1 MARIKYINCKRIA
14 EEITSKHRCGVV
26 VERSVA
32 AIVPFIRSDIFCK
45 NWYPLETK
53 MIAAGVFILDGR

>member
-45 NWYPLETK
+45 N
-53 MIAAGVFILDGR
+53 M